1 MPSGAKKRK
10 AAKKKKESEVKGASQ
25 LPNSTSLSV
34 PLTHGEEDLK
44 HHDDKDSDGGE
55 LCSPASQDNR
65 SQDQFVEGDE
75 EEGDKREESLLDQ
88 SSGVTSEGEQMEKK
102 VVVEGESVIHVERE
116 LKGLDEP
123 RDKDINVECI
133 ESSRGSHEGG
143 SLKSS
148 TSSSSSCSDDESD
161 AAVKNKI
168 TVANSPI
175 GVENEL
181 DSLSAA
187 KVTDSILETGTCNSD
202 VGAVTSIGLDKTA
215 ISEEMIQVEDST
227 MTSYAIQSDL
237 VKNEKKK
244 LGVDDEN
251 ASISEVRV
259 GVGSQTNDNKAVQ
272 TSHDTA
278 AETLYGKGSATQEN
292 GVKPTPAYDSPE
304 VDVSTG
310 ADPIKDSEIPEC
322 SDSQPPVGSVLQP
335 VQTTSFKG
343 CCGLFELFTGSSR

>member
-25 LPNSTSLSV
+25 LPNSTSLPA
-34 PLTHGEEDLK
+34 PLSHGEEDLK

-75 EEGDKREESLLDQ
+75 EEGDK
-88 SSGVTSEGEQMEKK
+88 K
-102 VVVEGESVIHVERE
+102 VVVEEESVIHVERE

-123 RDKDINVECI
+123 RDQDINVECI

-148 TSSSSSCSDDESD
+148 TSSSSSSSSDDESD

-168 TVANSPI
+168 TVDNSPT

-181 DSLSAA
+181 DSLLAA
-187 KVTDSILETGTCNSD
+187 KVTDSILETETCKSD
-202 VGAVTSIGLDKTA
+202 VGAVTSIELDKTA
-215 ISEEMIQVEDST
+215 ISEEMIQVEDNA

-237 VKNEKKK
+237 MKNEEKK
-244 LGVDDEN
+244 LGVDDES

-259 GVGSQTNDNKAVQ
+259 G
-272 TSHDTA
+272 
-278 AETLYGKGSATQEN
+278 ATQEN
-292 GVKPTPAYDSPE
+292 GVKQPTPAYDTPE

-310 ADPIKDSEIPEC
+310 ADPIKYSEIPEC

-335 VQTTSFKG
+335 VQTTSWKG